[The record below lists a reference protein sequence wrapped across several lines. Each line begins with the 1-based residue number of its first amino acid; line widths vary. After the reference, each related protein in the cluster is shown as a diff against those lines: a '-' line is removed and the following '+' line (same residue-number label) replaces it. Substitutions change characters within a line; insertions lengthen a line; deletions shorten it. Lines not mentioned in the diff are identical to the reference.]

1 MTGSVCLSALAVYLP
16 DEVVTAADIAAASG
30 LPAEVIT
37 DKLGLRQKHVAAPD
51 EHVSTMSLAAAQ
63 QLLPMADPGAAAA
76 LIYFGSSIKDFD
88 LWSCAVALQAGLQ
101 LENAYAFELASN
113 CAGFGVAVQVGRA
126 LLLTDPHLDEVWL
139 VGASKESSV
148 VDYGDLATKSVFA
161 FGDGAAAALMRRGQ
175 SGLTVLA
182 TVVVSDG
189 TYNEAV
195 LVPAGGTRT
204 PASTKSLADGQH
216 KVRVQ
221 PDLQLGQTIGPLF
234 VELMTRAGITAIDRA
249 GLLPQDIDV
258 VLLQHQIPSVVDAI
272 IRGTG
277 AVNASTVE
285 LGDYGHMS
293 SIDVPLALHLALQ
306 RTAVPAGGHA
316 LLLSAGLGYTWT
328 ATVLRHD
335 AALAS

>member
-1 MTGSVCLSALAVYLP
+1 VTGSVCLSALAVYLP

-37 DKLGLRQKHVAAPD
+37 DKLGLRQKRVAAPD
-51 EHVSTMSLAAAQ
+51 EHVSTLSLAAAQ
-63 QLLPMADPGAAAA
+63 QLLPMADPGAASA

-88 LWSCAVALQAGLQ
+88 LWSCAVALQAGLH
-101 LENAYAFELASN
+101 LANAYAFELASN

-148 VDYGDLATKSVFA
+148 VDYGDLSTKSVFA

-204 PASTKSLADGQH
+204 PASTQSLASGQH

-272 IRGTG
+272 ITRTGT
-277 AVNASTVE
+277 VNASTVE

-306 RTAVPAGGHA
+306 RSAVPAGGHA